1 MNQVYEVL
9 DGIRDHFRN
18 NEITETVSF
27 GEINLADADKT
38 TVFPL
43 AHIDIG
49 DLTYDVGVVVFKIR
63 VLVLDN
69 LKVNKATESTDQ
81 FWGNDDLHD
90 VYNTQFIVM
99 TQLVN
104 SLRRG
109 DLYEAGIRLYGD
121 EPVVQPF
128 EDRFGNMLAGW
139 ITEIDI
145 QIKNDISVC

>member
-1 MNQVYEVL
+1 MNQVYEIL

-27 GEINLADADKT
+27 GELNLTDADKT

-49 DLTYDVGVVVFKIR
+49 ELTYDVGVAVFKIR

-69 LKVNKATESTDQ
+69 LKVNKAVESVDE

-90 VYNTQFIVM
+90 VYNTQFIVI
-99 TQLVN
+99 TQLIN

-109 DLYEAGIRLYGD
+109 DLYEAGIRLYE
-121 EPVVQPF
+121 EPTVQPF

-139 ITEIDI
+139 LTEIDI